1 MLLLGSWLL
10 ARKCYFWACGW
21 RGGSTPNGNP
31 MPYRFHHVL
40 PTSTTRGRRVLI
52 VGDIHGC
59 HAELQALLAKCDY
72 RPGEDVLLLVG
83 DLVNKGPMSKQVL
96 EFVRDGGPLLFALRG
111 NHDDAAQAAITR
123 HKTEGAPLKDSYQ
136 WAEHLDDSLARVL
149 RRLPFTVH
157 LPAYNVLAV
166 HAGLVPGTS
175 LNQQRLHVL
184 LYLRDLV
191 PEAAAAAGGGQEAP
205 HASEA
210 DGASSSEEESTAAEA
225 VLQNGVAAPEASCS
239 ETLDASSSG
248 QPGSNGSSAM
258 HPSNGRSSS
267 DAAAGLSWQRAL
279 LAYAQMG
286 DASGSQAASS
296 STNGGAGTML
306 QPPQRP
312 RSGSDE
318 EQDWA
323 QPMPSSAAGAADVNG
338 DDSAAAAFG
347 DLTVG
352 QSAQQGD
359 QVQQAVQQRLVAAG
373 KRQRG
378 TPWAKSWRGPWHVFF
393 GHDAKRLVQLEPF
406 ATGLDGGCVYGNH
419 LVAAILPPLDG
430 TGTPQLG
437 EESLRLP
444 PKARRFELGGSGLP
458 AWLVSVKAHE
468 VWCKPGGD

>member
-1 MLLLGSWLL
+1 MCLP
-10 ARKCYFWACGW
+10 ARPAC
-21 RGGSTPNGNP
+21 R
-31 MPYRFHHVL
+31 
-40 PTSTTRGRRVLI
+40 
-52 VGDIHGC
+52 
-59 HAELQALLAKCDY
+59 
-72 RPGEDVLLLVG
+72 
-83 DLVNKGPMSKQVL
+83 
-96 EFVRDGGPLLFALRG
+96 
-111 NHDDAAQAAITR
+111 
-123 HKTEGAPLKDSYQ
+123 TEGAPLKDSYQ

-393 GHDAKRLVQLEPF
+393 GHDAKR
-406 ATGLDGGCVYGNH
+406 
-419 LVAAILPPLDG
+419 
-430 TGTPQLG
+430 
-437 EESLRLP
+437 
-444 PKARRFELGGSGLP
+444 
-458 AWLVSVKAHE
+458 
-468 VWCKPGGD
+468 